1 MMRQMRENTKW
12 IMLATA
18 LAFVALMVFE
28 WGADVSGR
36 SSGGLGEIG
45 EVNGTP
51 VMYDDYML
59 VYRNLY
65 DQVQQQQEEP
75 ITSQQNKEV
84 EDQAFEELVNQIL
97 IGQELDRRGI
107 RVSDAEVRSAAQFSP
122 PPQFAQEPA
131 FQTDG
136 QFDLSKY
143 QTFLAT
149 SNEAYLLQLE
159 AYYREV
165 IPRGKLMRQIAAGL
179 HLTDQQLWRAYR
191 DQSETVEIRYIPLDP
206 GARIADADVP
216 VSDAEITEYYN
227 SHQEDFEQPAR
238 ATVRVAVIGK
248 APTAADTAASL
259 QKAIDLRA
267 AIISGDRE
275 FAEVAQLEST
285 DATTASI
292 GGELGVYP
300 PGAMVPA
307 FDSASFAAPIGQ
319 ISQPVV
325 TSYGYHLIEVQ
336 ERWARDSVRARH
348 ILIPDAR
355 TDSSEVAML
364 MLADS
369 LEALGEQF
377 ALNESASQL
386 GLTVSDAQL
395 TTDFAFVSGAGQVSE
410 GAEWAFEDAE
420 IGDVSPVFETP
431 QGFYAIEL
439 VASEPAGVLPI
450 ETARGTIEQILL
462 FEKKQAR
469 AAAEGAE
476 LVRTIRAGEPLPNVA
491 SDAGV
496 EVRTAGPFARTDFVP
511 GLGRQNTAIGVSF
524 GLRPGMVSDVVA
536 TANNTF
542 IIELLSRVPA
552 DSVAWIEQIPTQRT
566 QLESLIQQ
574 QRLQQWMA
582 GLREIAVVIDRRAEV
597 LQPLEDQEV
606 PTGYGFGF

>member
-36 SSGGLGEIG
+36 SAGGLGEIG

-59 VYRNLY
+59 AYRNLY
-65 DQVQQQQEEP
+65 DQVQGQQEEP
-75 ITSQQNKEV
+75 ITSQQNKEI

-97 IGQELDRRGI
+97 VGQELRRRGI

-122 PPQFAQEPA
+122 PPDFARLPV

-143 QTFLAT
+143 QQYLAAA
-149 SNEAYLLQLE
+149 SEGELLQLE

-216 VSDAEITEYYN
+216 VSDAEIQAYYD

-238 ATVRVAVIGK
+238 ATVRVSVIGK
-248 APTAADTAASL
+248 APTAADTAASR
-259 QKAIDLRA
+259 QKAMDLRA
-267 AIISGDRE
+267 AIIAGERE
-275 FAEVAQLEST
+275 FGEVAQLEST
-285 DATTASI
+285 DASTSSV

-300 PGAMVPA
+300 PGAMVPT

-319 ISQPVV
+319 ITEPVV

-336 ERWARDSVRARH
+336 ERWANDSVRARH
-348 ILIPDAR
+348 ILIPNAR

-364 MLADS
+364 TLADS

-377 ALNESASQL
+377 SLDESATQL
-386 GLTVSDAQL
+386 GLAVSDAQL
-395 TTDFAFVSGAGQVSE
+395 TTDFAFVAGAGQVSE
-410 GAEWAFEDAE
+410 GAEWAFEEAE

-431 QGFYAIEL
+431 QAFYAIEL
-439 VASEPAGVLPI
+439 VSSEPAGVLPL

-469 AAAEGAE
+469 AAAEGEE
-476 LVRTIRAGEPLPNVA
+476 LVRLIRAGEPLPNVA
-491 SDAGV
+491 SDAGL

-511 GLGRQNTAIGVSF
+511 GLGRQNPAIGVAF
-524 GLRPGMVSDVVA
+524 GLRPGTVSDVVA
-536 TANNTF
+536 TTNNTF

-552 DSVAWIEQIPTQRT
+552 DSTAWLEQIPTQRT

-582 GLREIAVVIDRRAEV
+582 GLREIAEVIDRRAEV

>member
-1 MMRQMRENTKW
+1 MRQMRENTKW

-45 EVNGTP
+45 EVNGRP
-51 VMYDDYML
+51 VMYDDYMV

-65 DQVQQQQEEP
+65 DQVQRQQEEP
-75 ITSQQNKEV
+75 ITSQQNKEL
-84 EDQAFEELVNQIL
+84 EDQAFEEMVNQIL
-97 IGQELDRRGI
+97 ITEELDRRGI

-122 PPQFAQEPA
+122 PPEFAQEPA

-143 QTFLAT
+143 QTYLAT
-149 SNEAYLLQLE
+149 TTELDLLRLE
-159 AYYREV
+159 AYYREI
-165 IPRGKLMRQIAAGL
+165 IPRGKLMRQISSGL

-216 VSDAEITEYYN
+216 VSEAEISEYYD
-227 SHQEDFEQPAR
+227 SHQDEFAQPAR

-248 APTAADTAASL
+248 APTAADTLASRQL
-259 QKAIDLRA
+259 AMDLRA
-267 AIISGDRE
+267 EILSGERE
-275 FAEVAQLEST
+275 FAEIAQTESS
-285 DATTASI
+285 DATTSGI
-292 GGELGVYP
+292 GGELGVYT
-300 PGAMVPA
+300 PGAMVPT
-307 FDSASFAAPIGQ
+307 FDSASFAAPVGRLTE
-319 ISQPVV
+319 PVV

-336 ERWARDSVRARH
+336 ERWGQDSVRARH
-348 ILIPDAR
+348 ILIPNAR

-364 MLADS
+364 TLADS

-377 ALNESASQL
+377 ALDESGTQL
-386 GLTVSDAQL
+386 GIPVTDAQL
-395 TTDFAFVSGAGQVSE
+395 TTDFAFVAGAGQVSE
-410 GAEWAFEDAE
+410 GSDWAFEEAE
-420 IGDVSPVFETP
+420 VGDVSPVYETP
-431 QGFYAIEL
+431 QAFYALEL
-439 VASEPAGVLPI
+439 VASEPAGILPLEI
-450 ETARGTIEQILL
+450 ARGTIEQILL

-469 AAAEGAE
+469 AGEQGEE
-476 LVRTIRAGEPLPNVA
+476 LVRQIRAGEPLPNVA
-491 SDAGV
+491 ADAGLD
-496 EVRTAGPFARTDFVP
+496 VRTGGPFARTDFVP
-511 GLGRQNTAIGVSF
+511 GLGRQNAAIGVSF
-524 GLRPGMVSDVVA
+524 GLRPGTVSDVVA
-536 TANNTF
+536 TTNNTF

-552 DSVAWIEQIPTQRT
+552 DSTAWMAQISTQRT